1 MPADYDE
8 LFRPAEGSGPPDDE
22 TGQTFFD
29 PGTAYPPPV
38 KPNGDGKSA
47 PKDWPRAFPP
57 AEEASP
63 SDSAEPTAGPA
74 KSPLPPMPIGGPA
87 PTPPEPPPAPPELPP
102 APPEPPPARPEAPP
116 QAPTAE
122 AEPPD
127 EAIPVSGPPPGS
139 KSPLP
144 PMPIG
149 GPPPASPE
157 LPAAPPEPTA
167 PAVPPQPPEAA
178 AQPPQAV
185 EEQAHATAEPPA
197 APKPPRP
204 PMPIGGPPPTPP
216 AAPEP
221 QQGAPQPH
229 QDIEEEPKPAAAE
242 APAAPPKSPRPPM
255 PVNGPA
261 PTRPEPPLPPG
272 PPRRRAQPP
281 AAPPNQPGQPKPI
294 SGHPPPPP
302 RPAAFAPPA
311 RGATS
316 NRHESAEPP
325 PPRRVRIGGPP
336 QPPGPPEAESEA
348 PRHSRHARRT
358 HRYRPEPETD
368 DLDTAVRPLP
378 TREPMR
384 RNGPAADESSTAS
397 FAWLQQSQPTLDR
410 PSGPMPAAP
419 GAPVESA
426 PGRADGRRARRRAES
441 RTSAASTPSPLVPT
455 RAQPPGPTRAQPPRT
470 AAPAQPATEPLPD
483 AGAPAKQP
491 GKPNKPVP
499 QRGWRRWVHA
509 VTRINFGLSPDEK
522 YELDLRTRIGRK
534 PRGSYQIAILGLKG
548 GAGKTTTTVTL
559 GTTLTHVRGDRIL
572 VLDAD
577 PGAGNLAE
585 RSGRSSPSSIADLL
599 ADPRLSHYNDVRAHT
614 SVNAANLEIL
624 PTAEYTSAQ
633 RGLSGED
640 LRSAVDTV
648 SKFYNLVLADCGAG
662 LFDPVTLGVLDT
674 ASAIVILTNVSID
687 SARQAAIA
695 LDWLRKHGYQDLAS
709 CACVAINHVAVG
721 ETNVSEQQL
730 VRDFEQQLQP
740 GRVVVLPWDRHIAA
754 GTEIHLDQLGPV
766 YRRRVLEL
774 AAALSDDF
782 ERAGRR

>member
-1 MPADYDE
+1 
-8 LFRPAEGSGPPDDE
+8 
-22 TGQTFFD
+22 
-29 PGTAYPPPV
+29 
-38 KPNGDGKSA
+38 
-47 PKDWPRAFPP
+47 
-57 AEEASP
+57 
-63 SDSAEPTAGPA
+63 
-74 KSPLPPMPIGGPA
+74 
-87 PTPPEPPPAPPELPP
+87 
-102 APPEPPPARPEAPP
+102 
-116 QAPTAE
+116 
-122 AEPPD
+122 
-127 EAIPVSGPPPGS
+127 
-139 KSPLP
+139 
-144 PMPIG
+144 
-149 GPPPASPE
+149 
-157 LPAAPPEPTA
+157 
-167 PAVPPQPPEAA
+167 
-178 AQPPQAV
+178 
-185 EEQAHATAEPPA
+185 
-197 APKPPRP
+197 
-204 PMPIGGPPPTPP
+204 
-216 AAPEP
+216 
-221 QQGAPQPH
+221 
-229 QDIEEEPKPAAAE
+229 
-242 APAAPPKSPRPPM
+242 
-255 PVNGPA
+255 
-261 PTRPEPPLPPG
+261 
-272 PPRRRAQPP
+272 
-281 AAPPNQPGQPKPI
+281 
-294 SGHPPPPP
+294 
-302 RPAAFAPPA
+302 
-311 RGATS
+311 
-316 NRHESAEPP
+316 RHESAEPP

-348 PRHSRHARRT
+348 PRHSRHARRA
-358 HRYRPEPETD
+358 HRYRAEPETD
-368 DLDTAVRPLP
+368 DLEATAVRPLP

-426 PGRADGRRARRRAES
+426 PGRPDGRRARRRAES

-470 AAPAQPATEPLPD
+470 TAPAQPATEPLPD

-491 GKPNKPVP
+491 EKPNKPVP

-534 PRGSYQIAILGLKG
+534 PRGSYQIAIFGLKG

-585 RSGRSSPSSIADLL
+585 RSGRSSPSTIADLL

-709 CACVAINHVAVG
+709 RACVAINHVAVG

>member
-38 KPNGDGKSA
+38 KPNGDGHSA
-47 PKDWPRAFPP
+47 PKDWSRAFPP
-57 AEEASP
+57 AEDESP
-63 SDSAEPTAGPA
+63 SDSAEPAAGPA

-87 PTPPEPPPAPPELPP
+87 PIPPEPPPAPPELPP

-116 QAPTAE
+116 QSPTAE

-127 EAIPVSGPPPGS
+127 EAMPVSGPPPGG

-157 LPAAPPEPTA
+157 PPAAPPEPTA
-167 PAVPPQPPEAA
+167 PAEPPQPPEAA

-197 APKPPRP
+197 APRPSRP
-204 PMPIGGPPPTPP
+204 PMPIGGPPP
-216 AAPEP
+216 APEP
-221 QQGAPQPH
+221 QQGAPHPH

-242 APAAPPKSPRPPM
+242 TPAAPPKSPRPPM

-281 AAPPNQPGQPKPI
+281 TAPPNQPGQPKPI

-311 RGATS
+311 RGATP

-348 PRHSRHARRT
+348 PRHSRHARRA

-368 DLDTAVRPLP
+368 DLEATAVRPLP

-426 PGRADGRRARRRAES
+426 PGRPDGRRARRRAES

-470 AAPAQPATEPLPD
+470 AAAAQPATEATEPLPD

-491 GKPNKPVP
+491 KKPKKPVP

-709 CACVAINHVAVG
+709 RACVAINHVAVG

>member
-8 LFRPAEGSGPPDDE
+8 LFQPAEGSGPPDDE

-38 KPNGDGKSA
+38 KPNGDGHSA
-47 PKDWPRAFPP
+47 PKDWSRAFPP
-57 AEEASP
+57 AEDESP
-63 SDSAEPTAGPA
+63 SDSAEPAAGPA

-127 EAIPVSGPPPGS
+127 EAIPVSGPPPGG

-157 LPAAPPEPTA
+157 PPAAPPEPTA
-167 PAVPPQPPEAA
+167 PAEPPQPPEAA

-197 APKPPRP
+197 APKPTRP

-221 QQGAPQPH
+221 QQ
-229 QDIEEEPKPAAAE
+229 DIAEEPAPAAAE

-281 AAPPNQPGQPKPI
+281 TAPPNQPGQPKPI

-311 RGATS
+311 RGATP

-368 DLDTAVRPLP
+368 DLEATAVRPLP

-483 AGAPAKQP
+483 AGAPAEQSK
-491 GKPNKPVP
+491 KPNKPVP
-499 QRGWRRWVHA
+499 QRGWRRWVYA

-709 CACVAINHVAVG
+709 RACVAINHVAVG

>member
-1 MPADYDE
+1 
-8 LFRPAEGSGPPDDE
+8 
-22 TGQTFFD
+22 
-29 PGTAYPPPV
+29 
-38 KPNGDGKSA
+38 
-47 PKDWPRAFPP
+47 
-57 AEEASP
+57 
-63 SDSAEPTAGPA
+63 
-74 KSPLPPMPIGGPA
+74 
-87 PTPPEPPPAPPELPP
+87 
-102 APPEPPPARPEAPP
+102 
-116 QAPTAE
+116 
-122 AEPPD
+122 
-127 EAIPVSGPPPGS
+127 
-139 KSPLP
+139 
-144 PMPIG
+144 
-149 GPPPASPE
+149 
-157 LPAAPPEPTA
+157 
-167 PAVPPQPPEAA
+167 
-178 AQPPQAV
+178 
-185 EEQAHATAEPPA
+185 
-197 APKPPRP
+197 
-204 PMPIGGPPPTPP
+204 
-216 AAPEP
+216 
-221 QQGAPQPH
+221 
-229 QDIEEEPKPAAAE
+229 
-242 APAAPPKSPRPPM
+242 
-255 PVNGPA
+255 
-261 PTRPEPPLPPG
+261 
-272 PPRRRAQPP
+272 
-281 AAPPNQPGQPKPI
+281 
-294 SGHPPPPP
+294 
-302 RPAAFAPPA
+302 
-311 RGATS
+311 
-316 NRHESAEPP
+316 
-325 PPRRVRIGGPP
+325 
-336 QPPGPPEAESEA
+336 
-348 PRHSRHARRT
+348 
-358 HRYRPEPETD
+358 
-368 DLDTAVRPLP
+368 
-378 TREPMR
+378 MR

-426 PGRADGRRARRRAES
+426 PGRPDGRRARRRAES

-470 AAPAQPATEPLPD
+470 AAAAQPATEATEPLPD

-491 GKPNKPVP
+491 KKPKKPVP

-599 ADPRLSHYNDVRAHT
+599 ADPRLPHYNDVRAHT

-695 LDWLRKHGYQDLAS
+695 LDWLRKRGYQDLAS
-709 CACVAINHVAVG
+709 RACVAINHVAVG

>member
-1 MPADYDE
+1 
-8 LFRPAEGSGPPDDE
+8 
-22 TGQTFFD
+22 
-29 PGTAYPPPV
+29 
-38 KPNGDGKSA
+38 
-47 PKDWPRAFPP
+47 
-57 AEEASP
+57 
-63 SDSAEPTAGPA
+63 
-74 KSPLPPMPIGGPA
+74 
-87 PTPPEPPPAPPELPP
+87 
-102 APPEPPPARPEAPP
+102 
-116 QAPTAE
+116 
-122 AEPPD
+122 
-127 EAIPVSGPPPGS
+127 
-139 KSPLP
+139 
-144 PMPIG
+144 
-149 GPPPASPE
+149 
-157 LPAAPPEPTA
+157 
-167 PAVPPQPPEAA
+167 
-178 AQPPQAV
+178 
-185 EEQAHATAEPPA
+185 
-197 APKPPRP
+197 
-204 PMPIGGPPPTPP
+204 
-216 AAPEP
+216 
-221 QQGAPQPH
+221 
-229 QDIEEEPKPAAAE
+229 
-242 APAAPPKSPRPPM
+242 
-255 PVNGPA
+255 
-261 PTRPEPPLPPG
+261 
-272 PPRRRAQPP
+272 
-281 AAPPNQPGQPKPI
+281 
-294 SGHPPPPP
+294 
-302 RPAAFAPPA
+302 
-311 RGATS
+311 
-316 NRHESAEPP
+316 
-325 PPRRVRIGGPP
+325 
-336 QPPGPPEAESEA
+336 
-348 PRHSRHARRT
+348 
-358 HRYRPEPETD
+358 
-368 DLDTAVRPLP
+368 
-378 TREPMR
+378 MR

-397 FAWLQQSQPTLDR
+397 FAWLHQSQPTLDR

-426 PGRADGRRARRRAES
+426 PGRPDGRRARRRAES

-491 GKPNKPVP
+491 GKPKKPVP

-522 YELDLRTRIGRK
+522 YEVDLRTRIGRK

-709 CACVAINHVAVG
+709 RACVAINHVAVG

>member
-1 MPADYDE
+1 MFE
-8 LFRPAEGSGPPDDE
+8 
-22 TGQTFFD
+22 Q
-29 PGTAYPPPV
+29 
-38 KPNGDGKSA
+38 SA
-47 PKDWPRAFPP
+47 PKDWSRAFPP
-57 AEEASP
+57 AEDESP
-63 SDSAEPTAGPA
+63 SDSAEPAAGPA
-74 KSPLPPMPIGGPA
+74 KSPLPPMPIGGP
-87 PTPPEPPPAPPELPP
+87 
-102 APPEPPPARPEAPP
+102 PPAR
-116 QAPTAE
+116 
-122 AEPPD
+122 D
-127 EAIPVSGPPPGS
+127 
-139 KSPLP
+139 
-144 PMPIG
+144 
-149 GPPPASPE
+149 
-157 LPAAPPEPTA
+157 
-167 PAVPPQPPEAA
+167 
-178 AQPPQAV
+178 
-185 EEQAHATAEPPA
+185 
-197 APKPPRP
+197 
-204 PMPIGGPPPTPP
+204 
-216 AAPEP
+216 P
-221 QQGAPQPH
+221 QQGAPHPH

-242 APAAPPKSPRPPM
+242 TPAAPPKSPRPPM

-281 AAPPNQPGQPKPI
+281 TAPPNQPGQPKPI

-302 RPAAFAPPA
+302 RPAAFTPPA
-311 RGATS
+311 RGATP

-348 PRHSRHARRT
+348 PRHSRHARRA

-368 DLDTAVRPLP
+368 DLEATAVRPLP

-426 PGRADGRRARRRAES
+426 PGRPDGRRARRRAES

-470 AAPAQPATEPLPD
+470 AAAAQPATEATEPLPD

-491 GKPNKPVP
+491 KKPKKPVP

-695 LDWLRKHGYQDLAS
+695 LDWLRKHGCQDLAS
-709 CACVAINHVAVG
+709 RACVAINHVAVG

>member
-311 RGATS
+311 RGATP

-709 CACVAINHVAVG
+709 RACVAINHVAVG

>member
-1 MPADYDE
+1 
-8 LFRPAEGSGPPDDE
+8 
-22 TGQTFFD
+22 
-29 PGTAYPPPV
+29 
-38 KPNGDGKSA
+38 
-47 PKDWPRAFPP
+47 
-57 AEEASP
+57 
-63 SDSAEPTAGPA
+63 
-74 KSPLPPMPIGGPA
+74 
-87 PTPPEPPPAPPELPP
+87 
-102 APPEPPPARPEAPP
+102 
-116 QAPTAE
+116 
-122 AEPPD
+122 
-127 EAIPVSGPPPGS
+127 
-139 KSPLP
+139 
-144 PMPIG
+144 
-149 GPPPASPE
+149 
-157 LPAAPPEPTA
+157 
-167 PAVPPQPPEAA
+167 
-178 AQPPQAV
+178 
-185 EEQAHATAEPPA
+185 
-197 APKPPRP
+197 
-204 PMPIGGPPPTPP
+204 
-216 AAPEP
+216 
-221 QQGAPQPH
+221 

-242 APAAPPKSPRPPM
+242 APAARPKSPRPPM

-281 AAPPNQPGQPKPI
+281 TAPPNQPGQPKPI
-294 SGHPPPPP
+294 SGYPPPPP

-311 RGATS
+311 RGATP

-348 PRHSRHARRT
+348 PRHSRHVRRT

-368 DLDTAVRPLP
+368 DLEATAVRPLP

-483 AGAPAKQP
+483 AGAPAEQSK
-491 GKPNKPVP
+491 KPNRPVP
-499 QRGWRRWVHA
+499 QRGWRRWVHT

-522 YELDLRTRIGRK
+522 YELDLCTRIGRK

-709 CACVAINHVAVG
+709 RACVAINHVAVG
-721 ETNVSEQQL
+721 ETNVSERQL

-754 GTEIHLDQLGPV
+754 GTEIHLGRLGPV

>member
-1 MPADYDE
+1 TPPAAPQPQQDIEEDPNPA
-8 LFRPAEGSGPPDDE
+8 PAEAPAAPP
-22 TGQTFFD
+22 
-29 PGTAYPPPV
+29 
-38 KPNGDGKSA
+38 
-47 PKDWPRAFPP
+47 
-57 AEEASP
+57 
-63 SDSAEPTAGPA
+63 
-74 KSPLPPMPIGGPA
+74 KSPLPPMPVSGP
-87 PTPPEPPPAPPELPP
+87 PPEPPELPP
-102 APPEPPPARPEAPP
+102 APPEP
-116 QAPTAE
+116 TAS
-122 AEPPD
+122 AEPP
-127 EAIPVSGPPPGS
+127 
-139 KSPLP
+139 
-144 PMPIG
+144 
-149 GPPPASPE
+149 
-157 LPAAPPEPTA
+157 
-167 PAVPPQPPEAA
+167 
-178 AQPPQAV
+178 QPPQAV
-185 EEQAHATAEPPA
+185 EERAHATTEPPA
-197 APKPPRP
+197 APRPSRP
-204 PMPIGGPPPTPP
+204 PMPIGGPPPTR
-216 AAPEP
+216 EP
-221 QQGAPQPH
+221 QQGAPHPH

-242 APAAPPKSPRPPM
+242 TPAAPPKSPRPPM

-281 AAPPNQPGQPKPI
+281 TAPPNQPGQPKPI
-294 SGHPPPPP
+294 SVHPPPPP
-302 RPAAFAPPA
+302 RPAAFTPPA
-311 RGATS
+311 RGATP
-316 NRHESAEPP
+316 NRHESAKPP

-348 PRHSRHARRT
+348 PRHSRHARRA

-368 DLDTAVRPLP
+368 DLEATAVRPLP

-426 PGRADGRRARRRAES
+426 PGRPDGRRARRRAES

-470 AAPAQPATEPLPD
+470 AAAAQPATEATEPLPD

-491 GKPNKPVP
+491 KKPKKPVP
-499 QRGWRRWVHA
+499 QRGWRRRVHA

-599 ADPRLSHYNDVRAHT
+599 ADPRLSHYNDVRAHA

-709 CACVAINHVAVG
+709 RACVAINHVAVG

-782 ERAGRR
+782 ESAGRR

>member
-38 KPNGDGKSA
+38 KPNGDGHSA
-47 PKDWPRAFPP
+47 PKDWSRAFPP
-57 AEEASP
+57 AEDESP
-63 SDSAEPTAGPA
+63 SDSAEPAAGPA

-87 PTPPEPPPAPPELPP
+87 PIPPEPPPAPPELPP

-116 QAPTAE
+116 QSPTAE

-127 EAIPVSGPPPGS
+127 EAMPVSGPPPGG

-157 LPAAPPEPTA
+157 PPAAPPEPTA
-167 PAVPPQPPEAA
+167 PAEPPQPPEAA

-216 AAPEP
+216 AAPQP
-221 QQGAPQPH
+221 Q
-229 QDIEEEPKPAAAE
+229 QDIEEDPKPAPAE

-281 AAPPNQPGQPKPI
+281 TAPPNQPGQPKPI

-311 RGATS
+311 RGATP

-348 PRHSRHARRT
+348 PRHSRHARRA

-368 DLDTAVRPLP
+368 DLEATAVRPLP

-426 PGRADGRRARRRAES
+426 PGRPDGRRARRRAES

-470 AAPAQPATEPLPD
+470 AAAAQPATEATEPLPD

-491 GKPNKPVP
+491 KKPKKPVP

-709 CACVAINHVAVG
+709 RACVAINHVAVG

>member
-38 KPNGDGKSA
+38 KPNGDGHSA
-47 PKDWPRAFPP
+47 PKDWSRAFPP
-57 AEEASP
+57 AEDESP
-63 SDSAEPTAGPA
+63 SDSAEPAAGPA

-87 PTPPEPPPAPPELPP
+87 PIPPEPPPAPPELPP
-102 APPEPPPARPEAPP
+102 APPEPPPARPEAPL
-116 QAPTAE
+116 QSPTAE

-127 EAIPVSGPPPGS
+127 EAMPVSGPPPGG

-157 LPAAPPEPTA
+157 PPAAPPEPTA
-167 PAVPPQPPEAA
+167 PAEPPQPPEAA

-185 EEQAHATAEPPA
+185 EERAHATAEPPA
-197 APKPPRP
+197 APRPSRP
-204 PMPIGGPPPTPP
+204 PMPIGGPPP
-216 AAPEP
+216 APEP
-221 QQGAPQPH
+221 QQGAPHPH

-242 APAAPPKSPRPPM
+242 TPAAPPKSPRPPM

-281 AAPPNQPGQPKPI
+281 TAPPNQPGQPKPI

-311 RGATS
+311 RGATP

-348 PRHSRHARRT
+348 PRHSRHARRA

-368 DLDTAVRPLP
+368 DLEATAVRPLP

-426 PGRADGRRARRRAES
+426 PGRPDGRRARRRAES

-470 AAPAQPATEPLPD
+470 AAAAQPATEATEPLPD

-491 GKPNKPVP
+491 KKPKKPVP

-709 CACVAINHVAVG
+709 RACVAINHVAVG

>member
-8 LFRPAEGSGPPDDE
+8 LFQPAEGSGPPDDE

-38 KPNGDGKSA
+38 KPNGDGHSA
-47 PKDWPRAFPP
+47 PKDWSRAFPP
-57 AEEASP
+57 AEDESP
-63 SDSAEPTAGPA
+63 SDSAEPAAGPA

-127 EAIPVSGPPPGS
+127 EAIPVSGPPPGG

-157 LPAAPPEPTA
+157 PPAAPPEPTA
-167 PAVPPQPPEAA
+167 PAEPPQPPEAA

-197 APKPPRP
+197 APNPPRP

-221 QQGAPQPH
+221 QQ
-229 QDIEEEPKPAAAE
+229 DIAEEPAPAAAE

-281 AAPPNQPGQPKPI
+281 TAPPNQPGQPKPI

-311 RGATS
+311 RGATP

-368 DLDTAVRPLP
+368 DLEATAVRPLP

-483 AGAPAKQP
+483 AGAPAEQSK
-491 GKPNKPVP
+491 KPNKPVP
-499 QRGWRRWVHA
+499 QRGWRRWVYA

-709 CACVAINHVAVG
+709 RACVAINHVAVG

>member
-1 MPADYDE
+1 
-8 LFRPAEGSGPPDDE
+8 
-22 TGQTFFD
+22 
-29 PGTAYPPPV
+29 
-38 KPNGDGKSA
+38 
-47 PKDWPRAFPP
+47 
-57 AEEASP
+57 
-63 SDSAEPTAGPA
+63 
-74 KSPLPPMPIGGPA
+74 
-87 PTPPEPPPAPPELPP
+87 
-102 APPEPPPARPEAPP
+102 
-116 QAPTAE
+116 
-122 AEPPD
+122 
-127 EAIPVSGPPPGS
+127 
-139 KSPLP
+139 
-144 PMPIG
+144 
-149 GPPPASPE
+149 
-157 LPAAPPEPTA
+157 
-167 PAVPPQPPEAA
+167 
-178 AQPPQAV
+178 
-185 EEQAHATAEPPA
+185 
-197 APKPPRP
+197 
-204 PMPIGGPPPTPP
+204 
-216 AAPEP
+216 
-221 QQGAPQPH
+221 
-229 QDIEEEPKPAAAE
+229 
-242 APAAPPKSPRPPM
+242 
-255 PVNGPA
+255 
-261 PTRPEPPLPPG
+261 
-272 PPRRRAQPP
+272 
-281 AAPPNQPGQPKPI
+281 
-294 SGHPPPPP
+294 
-302 RPAAFAPPA
+302 
-311 RGATS
+311 
-316 NRHESAEPP
+316 
-325 PPRRVRIGGPP
+325 
-336 QPPGPPEAESEA
+336 
-348 PRHSRHARRT
+348 
-358 HRYRPEPETD
+358 
-368 DLDTAVRPLP
+368 
-378 TREPMR
+378 MR

-426 PGRADGRRARRRAES
+426 PGRPDGRRARRRAES

-470 AAPAQPATEPLPD
+470 AAAAQPATEATEPLPD

-491 GKPNKPVP
+491 KRPKKPVP

-709 CACVAINHVAVG
+709 RACVAINHVAVG

>member
-38 KPNGDGKSA
+38 KPNGDGHSA
-47 PKDWPRAFPP
+47 PKDWSRAFPP
-57 AEEASP
+57 AEDESP
-63 SDSAEPTAGPA
+63 SDSAEPAAGPA

-87 PTPPEPPPAPPELPP
+87 PIPPEPPPAPPELPP

-116 QAPTAE
+116 QSPTAE

-127 EAIPVSGPPPGS
+127 EAMPVSGPPPGG

-157 LPAAPPEPTA
+157 PPAAPPEPTA
-167 PAVPPQPPEAA
+167 PAEPPQPPEAA

-197 APKPPRP
+197 APRPSRP
-204 PMPIGGPPPTPP
+204 PMPIGGPPP
-216 AAPEP
+216 APEP
-221 QQGAPQPH
+221 QQGAPHPH

-242 APAAPPKSPRPPM
+242 TPAAPPKSPRPPM

-281 AAPPNQPGQPKPI
+281 TAPPNQPGQPKPI

-302 RPAAFAPPA
+302 RPAAFTPPA
-311 RGATS
+311 RGATP

-348 PRHSRHARRT
+348 PRHSRHARRA

-368 DLDTAVRPLP
+368 DLEATAVRPLP

-426 PGRADGRRARRRAES
+426 PGRPDGRRARRRAES

-470 AAPAQPATEPLPD
+470 AAAAQPATEATEPLPD

-491 GKPNKPVP
+491 KKPKKPVP

-709 CACVAINHVAVG
+709 RACVAINHVAVG